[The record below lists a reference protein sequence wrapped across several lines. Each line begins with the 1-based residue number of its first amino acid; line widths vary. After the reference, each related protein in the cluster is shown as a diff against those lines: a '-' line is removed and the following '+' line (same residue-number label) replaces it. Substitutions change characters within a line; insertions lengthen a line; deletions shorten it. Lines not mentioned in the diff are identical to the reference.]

1 MKLTQAKTDEQIISL
16 WLHGKSKSTVS
27 NYIRSVKQFLDF
39 TGKPLSA
46 CLYEDLIGFLRMLE
60 MKGYKPRT
68 QKIKLMAVKS
78 LYSFC
83 TRLGYLPVNLA
94 AQVPN
99 IIKIN
104 DCPRLKAINHD
115 LISRLINGADSDRN
129 KLIIKT
135 LYLLGL
141 RVSELVNMKWSDFH
155 EINGNIELEVI
166 GKGEKLRTIL
176 VPKDLYHDLLWQKK
190 HLVYVFISDLR
201 QTKLHRVTVNK
212 MLNINCDRLG
222 IQRINPHAFRHSH
235 ATHSLANGCDLS
247 LLQQSLGHSD
257 ISTTQ
262 KYLSQRV
269 GEGSSTYLNV

>member
-1 MKLTQAKTDEQIISL
+1 MKLTEAKTDNEIISL
-16 WLHGKSKSTVS
+16 WIHGKSKSTVN
-27 NYIRSVKQFLDF
+27 NYIRSVKQFMDF

-60 MKGYKPRT
+60 MKGYQPRT

-104 DCPRLKAINHD
+104 DCPRLKAINPD
-115 LISRLINGADSDRN
+115 LISQLINGVSDERN

-155 EINGNIELEVI
+155 QINGNVELEVI

-176 VPKDLYHDLLWQKK
+176 VPRYLYHDLLWQKK
-190 HLVYVFISDLR
+190 HLVYVFVSDLR
-201 QTKLHRVTVNK
+201 QTKLNRGTVNK
-212 MLNINCDRLG
+212 MLRVNCDRLG
-222 IQRINPHAFRHSH
+222 IKRINPHAFRHSH

-262 KYLSQRV
+262 KYLSKRV
-269 GEGSSTYLNV
+269 GEGSSTYLSV

>member
-1 MKLTQAKTDEQIISL
+1 MKLTQANTDQEIISL
-16 WLHGKSKSTVS
+16 WLHGKSKSTV
-27 NYIRSVKQFLDF
+27 YIYTQAIKQFLDF

-46 CLYEDLIGFLRMLE
+46 CFYEDVIGYLRMLE

-68 QKIKLMAVKS
+68 RKIKLMAVKS

-104 DCPRLKAINHD
+104 DCPRLKAIDYD
-115 LISRLINGADSDRN
+115 LISRLISGVPDVRN

-155 EINGNIELEVI
+155 QINGNIELEVI

-176 VPKDLYHDLLWQKK
+176 VPKHLYHDLLWQKK

-201 QTKLHRVTVNK
+201 QAKLNRVTINK
-212 MLNINCDRLG
+212 MLNVNCDRLG
-222 IQRINPHAFRHSH
+222 IKRINPHAFRHSH

-262 KYLSQRV
+262 KYLSLRK
-269 GEGSSTYLNV
+269 GEGSSTYLRI